1 MSNHVVHLKL
11 IDVIC
16 KKKKNPIKVEGGD
29 RVVWLFLFKE
39 VCVV

>member
-11 IDVIC
+11 TDVIC
-16 KKKKNPIKVEGGD
+16 KKKIPIKVEGGD
-29 RVVWLFLFKE
+29 RVVWLSLFKE